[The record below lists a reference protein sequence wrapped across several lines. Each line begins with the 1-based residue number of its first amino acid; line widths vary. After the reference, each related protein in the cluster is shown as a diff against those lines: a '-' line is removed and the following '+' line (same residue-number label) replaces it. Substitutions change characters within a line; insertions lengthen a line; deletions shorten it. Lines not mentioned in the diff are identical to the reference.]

1 MRQFFLLQLF
11 LAGGITLPNFQMAL
25 YFNSLQKNSN
35 LPPQEGDY
43 LKDSFCTDVLVPFSN
58 AMVTTLAKLD
68 NKVTAMENT
77 TLTYRV
83 SIVSTL
89 IALAMAI
96 VTVVLKKSLTK
107 KEGS

>member
-11 LAGGITLPNFQMAL
+11 LAGGITLPSFQMAL

-43 LKDSFCTDVLVPFSN
+43 LKDSFRTEVLVPFSH

-68 NKVTAMENT
+68 NKVTTIET
-77 TLTYRV
+77 SSLTYRV
-83 SIVSTL
+83 SFISTL
-89 IALAMAI
+89 LALALAV
-96 VTVVLKKSLTK
+96 VTIMLKKGIHK
-107 KEGS
+107 REGS